1 MNINSAIGQSNEPRK
16 GPQGSDLAKASAGSA
31 LDPTK
36 QATIAQTTARAVQ
49 EALVKVG
56 AATIQPSAQ
65 LSVDS
70 SKLARISGTEKLRDT
85 EKLDT
90 AKLDAIKAKIETA
103 AEIATPEEL
112 AYLGTAIDRIGGR
125 ATVLEVEE
133 IGDIKMAE
141 MSAHANAVES
151 ATLDTIATA
160 ADVAIANV
168 TATKTAAEAAIT
180 ATKSGAETSV
190 TQTKNAALAVMA
202 QTQTSTV
209 ATVNAAAQTAIQQTA
224 SSRDQAIAAT
234 QSAADQAVA
243 TAQAAANSVTQQL
256 VLGRKTFFLAQL

>member
-1 MNINSAIGQSNEPRK
+1 M
-16 GPQGSDLAKASAGSA
+16 AK
-31 LDPTK
+31 DP
-36 QATIAQTTARAVQ
+36 
-49 EALVKVG
+49 L
-56 AATIQPSAQ
+56 
-65 LSVDS
+65 
-70 SKLARISGTEKLRDT
+70 LRD
-85 EKLDT
+85 
-90 AKLDAIKAKIETA
+90 AVRAIKAKIETA

-133 IGDIKMAE
+133 MGDIKMAE
-141 MSAHANAVES
+141 MSAHATAVET

-168 TATKTAAEAAIT
+168 TATNTAAESSIT
-180 ATKSGAETSV
+180 ATKTSAEASV

-202 QTQTSTV
+202 QTETSTV

>member
-1 MNINSAIGQSNEPRK
+1 M
-16 GPQGSDLAKASAGSA
+16 AK
-31 LDPTK
+31 DP
-36 QATIAQTTARAVQ
+36 
-49 EALVKVG
+49 L
-56 AATIQPSAQ
+56 
-65 LSVDS
+65 
-70 SKLARISGTEKLRDT
+70 LRD
-85 EKLDT
+85 
-90 AKLDAIKAKIETA
+90 AVRAIKAKIETA

-133 IGDIKMAE
+133 MGDVKMAE
-141 MSAHANAVES
+141 MSAHATSVET

-168 TATKTAAEAAIT
+168 SATKSAAESSITATKTAAEA
-180 ATKSGAETSV
+180 
-190 TQTKNAALAVMA
+190 VMA
-202 QTQTSTV
+202 QTETSTV
-209 ATVNAAAQTAIQQTA
+209 ATVNAAAQTAIQQAA

-234 QSAADQAVA
+234 QSAADAAVA

>member
-1 MNINSAIGQSNEPRK
+1 M
-16 GPQGSDLAKASAGSA
+16 AK
-31 LDPTK
+31 DP
-36 QATIAQTTARAVQ
+36 
-49 EALVKVG
+49 L
-56 AATIQPSAQ
+56 
-65 LSVDS
+65 
-70 SKLARISGTEKLRDT
+70 LRD
-85 EKLDT
+85 
-90 AKLDAIKAKIETA
+90 AVRAIKAKIETA

-133 IGDIKMAE
+133 MGDIKMAE

-168 TATKTAAEAAIT
+168 SATKSAAESSITATKTAAE
-180 ATKSGAETSV
+180 SSV
-190 TQTKNAALAVMA
+190 TQTKNASLAAMA
-202 QTQTSTV
+202 QNETSTV

-224 SSRDQAIAAT
+224 SARDQAIAASR
-234 QSAADQAVA
+234 SAADQAVA

>member
-1 MNINSAIGQSNEPRK
+1 M
-16 GPQGSDLAKASAGSA
+16 AK
-31 LDPTK
+31 DP
-36 QATIAQTTARAVQ
+36 
-49 EALVKVG
+49 L
-56 AATIQPSAQ
+56 
-65 LSVDS
+65 
-70 SKLARISGTEKLRDT
+70 LRD
-85 EKLDT
+85 
-90 AKLDAIKAKIETA
+90 AVRAIKAKIETA

-133 IGDIKMAE
+133 MGDIKMAE
-141 MSAHANAVES
+141 MSAHANAVET

-168 TATKTAAEAAIT
+168 SATKTAAESSITATKTAAE
-180 ATKSGAETSV
+180 
-190 TQTKNAALAVMA
+190 
-202 QTQTSTV
+202 
-209 ATVNAAAQTAIQQTA
+209 TAIQQAA

-234 QSAADQAVA
+234 QSAADAAVA

>member
-1 MNINSAIGQSNEPRK
+1 M
-16 GPQGSDLAKASAGSA
+16 AK
-31 LDPTK
+31 DP
-36 QATIAQTTARAVQ
+36 
-49 EALVKVG
+49 L
-56 AATIQPSAQ
+56 
-65 LSVDS
+65 
-70 SKLARISGTEKLRDT
+70 LRD
-85 EKLDT
+85 
-90 AKLDAIKAKIETA
+90 AVRAIKAKIETA

-133 IGDIKMAE
+133 MGDIKMAE
-141 MSAHANAVES
+141 MSAHATSVET

-168 TATKTAAEAAIT
+168 TATKTAAETAIT
-180 ATKSGAETSV
+180 ATKTVAETSV

-202 QTQTSTV
+202 QT
-209 ATVNAAAQTAIQQTA
+209 AIQQTA
-224 SSRDQAIAAT
+224 SSRDQAISAT
-234 QSAADQAVA
+234 QSAANQAVA

>member
-1 MNINSAIGQSNEPRK
+1 M
-16 GPQGSDLAKASAGSA
+16 AK
-31 LDPTK
+31 DP
-36 QATIAQTTARAVQ
+36 
-49 EALVKVG
+49 L
-56 AATIQPSAQ
+56 
-65 LSVDS
+65 
-70 SKLARISGTEKLRDT
+70 LRD
-85 EKLDT
+85 
-90 AKLDAIKAKIETA
+90 AVRAIKAKIETA

-133 IGDIKMAE
+133 IGDIKIAE
-141 MSAHANAVES
+141 ISAHTALLET
-151 ATLDTIATA
+151 ATLDTMAAA

-168 TATKTAAEAAIT
+168 TTTKAAAEIAITALVTAAEA
-180 ATKSGAETSV
+180 SV
-190 TQTKNAALAVMA
+190 IQTKDAALAVMA
-202 QTQTSTV
+202 QTETSTV
-209 ATVNAAAQTAIQQTA
+209 ATVNTAAQTAIQQAA

>member
-1 MNINSAIGQSNEPRK
+1 M
-16 GPQGSDLAKASAGSA
+16 AK
-31 LDPTK
+31 DP
-36 QATIAQTTARAVQ
+36 
-49 EALVKVG
+49 L
-56 AATIQPSAQ
+56 
-65 LSVDS
+65 
-70 SKLARISGTEKLRDT
+70 LRD
-85 EKLDT
+85 
-90 AKLDAIKAKIETA
+90 AVRAIKAKIETA

-133 IGDIKMAE
+133 MGDIKMAE

-151 ATLDTIATA
+151 VTLDTIATA
-160 ADVAIANV
+160 ADVAITNV

-180 ATKSGAETSV
+180 ATKSAAETSV
-190 TQTKNAALAVMA
+190 TQTKDAALAVMA
-202 QTQTSTV
+202 QT
-209 ATVNAAAQTAIQQTA
+209 AIQQAA

-234 QSAADQAVA
+234 QSAADAAVA

>member
-1 MNINSAIGQSNEPRK
+1 M
-16 GPQGSDLAKASAGSA
+16 AK
-31 LDPTK
+31 DP
-36 QATIAQTTARAVQ
+36 
-49 EALVKVG
+49 L
-56 AATIQPSAQ
+56 
-65 LSVDS
+65 
-70 SKLARISGTEKLRDT
+70 LRD
-85 EKLDT
+85 
-90 AKLDAIKAKIETA
+90 AVRAIKAKIETT

-133 IGDIKMAE
+133 MGDIKMAE
-141 MSAHANAVES
+141 MSAHATSVET

-168 TATKTAAEAAIT
+168 SATKSAAESSITATKTAAEA
-180 ATKSGAETSV
+180 
-190 TQTKNAALAVMA
+190 VMA
-202 QTQTSTV
+202 QTETSTV
-209 ATVNAAAQTAIQQTA
+209 ATVNAAAQTAIQQAA

-234 QSAADQAVA
+234 QSAADAAVA

>member
-1 MNINSAIGQSNEPRK
+1 M
-16 GPQGSDLAKASAGSA
+16 AK
-31 LDPTK
+31 DP
-36 QATIAQTTARAVQ
+36 
-49 EALVKVG
+49 L
-56 AATIQPSAQ
+56 
-65 LSVDS
+65 
-70 SKLARISGTEKLRDT
+70 LRD
-85 EKLDT
+85 
-90 AKLDAIKAKIETA
+90 AVRAIKAKIETA

-133 IGDIKMAE
+133 MGDIKIAE
-141 MSAHANAVES
+141 ITEHANAVET

-168 TATKTAAEAAIT
+168 TATKTAAE
-180 ATKSGAETSV
+180 TSV
-190 TQTKNAALAVMA
+190 THTKNTALAVMA
-202 QTQTSTV
+202 QTETSTV

-234 QSAADQAVA
+234 QSAADAAVA